1 LNFNKYWSAFPTR
14 FKRILSILVI
24 FIISF
29 LITLAGVL
37 TPLSPEEIETISDEL
52 GQRRESIKEM
62 NIFQSA
68 SSIFGNNFMI
78 CLLSFTPVAGPFF
91 GFFVLYNTGV
101 VIAADSIAHG
111 FPPVLTFISL
121 FILPIAWLE
130 FLAYSTAFAESIWL
144 TWFIIK
150 GKGKNELVKTC
161 IFISICAVILLAAA
175 FIEAVFIQLLV

>member
-1 LNFNKYWSAFPTR
+1 
-14 FKRILSILVI
+14 
-24 FIISF
+24 

-37 TPLSPEEIETISDEL
+37 TPLSLEEIEMISEEL
-52 GQRRESIKEM
+52 GQRRESIIEM

-78 CLLSFTPVAGPFF
+78 CLLSFTPVAGPIF

-101 VIAADSIAHG
+101 VIAADSIANG
-111 FPPVLTFISL
+111 FHPMLGFISL

-130 FLAYSTAFAESIWL
+130 FAAYSTAFAESVWL

-150 GKGKNELVKTC
+150 GKGKNELAKTC
-161 IFISICAVILLAAA
+161 IFITICAVILLAAA
-175 FIEAVFIQLLV
+175 FIETVLIQLFM

>member
-1 LNFNKYWSAFPTR
+1 MLT
-14 FKRILSILVI
+14 ILIF

-37 TPLSPEEIETISDEL
+37 TPLSLEDAEIRSNEL
-52 GQRRESIKEM
+52 NQRRESIIEM
-62 NIFQSA
+62 DVFQSA

-78 CLLSFTPVAGPFF
+78 CLLVFTPIAGPIF
-91 GFFVLYNTGV
+91 GFLVLYSTGV
-101 VIAADSIAHG
+101 VIAADSIANG
-111 FPPVLTFISL
+111 FHPMLGFISI

-130 FLAYSTAFAESIWL
+130 FLAYSMAFAESVWL

-161 IFISICAVILLAAA
+161 IFIAICAVVLLAAA
-175 FIEAVFIQLLV
+175 FIEALLIKLFM